1 MSNGPEFFQTGM
13 GRTFYEG
20 TMPKIAKALER
31 LATVLENEG
40 LTIEVLDLLRAH
52 VRLADAIEPALRE
65 AASPAAMSVYG
76 ALLMRTRTL
85 LTQLEAKK

>member
-20 TMPKIAKALER
+20 TMPKIARALER

-40 LTIEVLDLLRAH
+40 LTIEAIDLLR
-52 VRLADAIEPALRE
+52 ENLRAWE
-65 AASPAAMSVYG
+65 GEEDSVQKEH
-76 ALLMRTRTL
+76 APLIFRTRSL
-85 LTQLEAKK
+85 LKQLEAKK